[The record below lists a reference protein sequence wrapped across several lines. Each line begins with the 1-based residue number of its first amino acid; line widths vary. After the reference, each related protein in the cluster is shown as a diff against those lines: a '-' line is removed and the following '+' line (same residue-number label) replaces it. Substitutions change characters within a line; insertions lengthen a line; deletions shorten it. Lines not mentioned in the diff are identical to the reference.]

1 MNLLGWIISIPTW
14 QIYTKC
20 PMNLLGWIISIPKI
34 IREGNSSEDP
44 PPDGLGIFCAI
55 LFDFKNT
62 KAQNFGQNK
71 RDKWALKLID

>member
-1 MNLLGWIISIPTW
+1 MGGRINIVAID
-14 QIYTKC
+14 
-20 PMNLLGWIISIPKI
+20 

-44 PPDGLGIFCAI
+44 PPGGLGIFCAI

>member
-1 MNLLGWIISIPTW
+1 MVSSSCQPVV
-14 QIYTKC
+14 Y
-20 PMNLLGWIISIPKI
+20 

-44 PPDGLGIFCAI
+44 PPGGLGIFCAI

-62 KAQNFGQNK
+62 KAQNFGQHK